1 MMQQSA
7 HKKKFAASYSLD
19 KILAIP
25 DDEQVEIDNR
35 TGRTMRKIRR
45 VSRRGSDESGNEEGD
60 DQVRGAYEM
69 QLVTVK
75 GPPEIDASNTQT
87 EQSLISISLG
97 SLRDPDSQPPSGT
110 LRQMQAPFRGFASKL
125 ASGAGLSLQSSRSLQ
140 NRDVI

>member
-60 DQVRGAYEM
+60 DQVSC
-69 QLVTVK
+69 L
-75 GPPEIDASNTQT
+75 
-87 EQSLISISLG
+87 SLILVDEELPEVWRRAEEAAAGCNASRADAATEFG
-97 SLRDPDSQPPSGT
+97 R
-110 LRQMQAPFRGFASKL
+110 RG
-125 ASGAGLSLQSSRSLQ
+125 G
-140 NRDVI
+140 